1 MNIQPTIQSGITSQN
16 NQHHQ
21 TEQIPPTQIPQSELP
36 LGCQAGFVVN
46 IPDDIQQHA
55 PECGETTALLSLI
68 KDKGLLSG
76 LDEYIAPHLEEGSIG
91 KKTLDMFGLFNVTQM
106 ALEIPSSVSGISG
119 KYGVQLNIVK
129 PDIHPTSGNY
139 FLQIFPLH
147 DEIGFN
153 FKDLPGP
160 LKNAL
165 SNSNISTTAVSTIAS
180 AATSAATTAVST
192 IASAA
197 TSTAVSTI
205 ASTGTSATTSTVTT
219 EPKDP
224 IPWFGLTAQVVRN
237 HGVELPIV
245 KTENGWK
252 LVGETPLTPDGPKAN
267 YTEEWV
273 IRPGEADFKYGA
285 SPLQATLGLEFGAH
299 FKWDLDN
306 PNTKYAV
313 LTNAAANALGA
324 VGGFAVSRFAGT
336 DPMLSP
342 HIGAMVGQAAGH
354 AIQYNTPGL
363 KPDTILWWA
372 GATLGLA
379 DLNKAEFGV
388 ARFTDYPRIWWHAR
402 EGAIFPNKE
411 DIARAT
417 GADIRAMEEGVP
429 VGQRHPNP
437 EDVVIDIESN
447 DLPHHNPLNHVDIVD
462 IIQETRV

>member
-180 AATSAATTAVST
+180 AATSAA
-192 IASAA
+192 
-197 TSTAVSTI
+197 STAVSTI

-372 GATLGLA
+372 GATLGAA
-379 DLNKAEFGV
+379 DLNKAEYDK

-417 GADIRAMEEGVP
+417 GADIRAMEEGIP

-447 DLPHHNPLNHVDIVD
+447 
-462 IIQETRV
+462 

>member
-1 MNIQPTIQSGITSQN
+1 MNIQPTIQSGITTQH
-16 NQHHQ
+16 NQHHH
-21 TEQIPPTQIPQSELP
+21 TEQTPPTQIPQSELP

-55 PECGETTALLSLI
+55 PECGETTVLLSLI

-76 LDEYIAPHLEEGSIG
+76 LDAYIAPHLEEGSAG
-91 KKTLDMFGLFNVTQM
+91 KKALDMFGLFNVTQM
-106 ALEIPSSVSGISG
+106 ALEIPSSTVPGISG
-119 KYGVQLNIVK
+119 KYGVQMNIVK

-180 AATSAATTAVST
+180 AATSAA
-192 IASAA
+192 
-197 TSTAVSTI
+197 STAVSTI

-252 LVGETPLTPDGPKAN
+252 LVGEAPLTPDGPKAN

-273 IRPGEADFKYGA
+273 IRPGEADFKYGT
-285 SPLQATLGLEFGAH
+285 SSLQATLGLEFGAH

-306 PNTKYAV
+306 PNTKYAI

-324 VGGFAVSRFAGT
+324 AGGFAISKIPGV
-336 DPMLSP
+336 DPMLAP

-354 AIQYNTPGL
+354 AIQCNTPGL

-372 GATLGLA
+372 GTTLGLA
-379 DLNKAEFGV
+379 DLNKAETGE

-417 GADIRAMEEGVP
+417 GTDIRAMEEGIP
-429 VGQRHPNP
+429 VGQRHPKP

-447 DLPHHNPLNHVDIVD
+447 GSPHHNPSNYVDTFD

>member
-1 MNIQPTIQSGITSQN
+1 MNVQPNVHTGLTPPLHLAHPPHPAPN
-16 NQHHQ
+16 
-21 TEQIPPTQIPQSELP
+21 QIPESELP
-36 LGCQAGFVVN
+36 PGCETGFVVN
-46 IPDDIQQHA
+46 IPDDIQQYA

-76 LDEYIAPHLEEGSIG
+76 LDEYLAPHLEEGSAG
-91 KKTLDMFGLFNVTQM
+91 KKALDMFGLFNVTQM
-106 ALEIPSSVSGISG
+106 ALELPSTIPGISG
-119 KYGVQLNIVK
+119 KYGVQMNIVK
-129 PDIHPTSGNY
+129 PDIHPTTGNY
-139 FLQIFPLH
+139 FLQLFPLH
-147 DEIGFN
+147 DEIGLN
-153 FKDLPGP
+153 YRDLPGP

-165 SNSNISTTAVSTIAS
+165 SKDST
-180 AATSAATTAVST
+180 
-192 IASAA
+192 
-197 TSTAVSTI
+197 
-205 ASTGTSATTSTVTT
+205 
-219 EPKDP
+219 
-224 IPWFGLTAQVVRN
+224 PWFGLTAQVVRN

-273 IRPGEADFKYGA
+273 IRPGEADFKYGT

-324 VGGFAVSRFAGT
+324 AGGFAVSKIPGV
-336 DPMLSP
+336 DQMLAP

-372 GATLGLA
+372 GTTLGLA

-402 EGAIFPNKE
+402 EGAIFPNKA
-411 DIARAT
+411 DIEHAT

-447 DLPHHNPLNHVDIVD
+447 GLPHHNPSNHVDIFD

>member
-1 MNIQPTIQSGITSQN
+1 MQR
-16 NQHHQ
+16 
-21 TEQIPPTQIPQSELP
+21 
-36 LGCQAGFVVN
+36 
-46 IPDDIQQHA
+46 HA

-68 KDKGLLSG
+68 KDEGLLSG
-76 LDEYIAPHLEEGSIG
+76 LDKYLAPHLEEGSAG
-91 KKTLDMFGLFNVTQM
+91 KKALDMFGLFNVSQM
-106 ALEIPSSVSGISG
+106 ALEIPSTVPGISG

-147 DEIGFN
+147 DEIGIN

-165 SNSNISTTAVSTIAS
+165 SNSNIPTTVST
-180 AATSAATTAVST
+180 AAPT
-192 IASAA
+192 IA
-197 TSTAVSTI
+197 
-205 ASTGTSATTSTVTT
+205 SATTSTVTT
-219 EPKDP
+219 ASKDP

-324 VGGFAVSRFAGT
+324 VGGFAVSRFTGT

-372 GATLGLA
+372 GTTLGLA
-379 DLNKAEFGV
+379 DLNKAEFGE

-402 EGAIFPNKE
+402 EGAIFPNKA
-411 DIARAT
+411 DIEHAT
-417 GADIRAMEEGVP
+417 GADIRAMEEGVS
-429 VGQRHPNP
+429 VGQRHPNL
-437 EDVVIDIESN
+437 VINIESN
-447 DLPHHNPLNHVDIVD
+447 NSPHHNPSNYVDTFD

>member
-180 AATSAATTAVST
+180 AATSAA
-192 IASAA
+192 
-197 TSTAVSTI
+197 STAVSTI

-372 GATLGLA
+372 GATLGAA
-379 DLNKAEFGV
+379 DLNKAEYDK

-417 GADIRAMEEGVP
+417 GADIRAMEEGIP

-447 DLPHHNPLNHVDIVD
+447 GLPHHNPSNHVDIFD
-462 IIQETRV
+462 II

>member
-180 AATSAATTAVST
+180 AAISAAT
-192 IASAA
+192 
-197 TSTAVSTI
+197 TAVSTI

-372 GATLGLA
+372 GATLGAA
-379 DLNKAEFGV
+379 DLNKAEYDK

-402 EGAIFPNKE
+402 EGAIFPNKA
-411 DIARAT
+411 DIEHAT

-429 VGQRHPNP
+429 VGHRHPKP
-437 EDVVIDIESN
+437 EDVAINVEGINSQ
-447 DLPHHNPLNHVDIVD
+447 HHNPLNHVDIVD
-462 IIQETRV
+462 IIQETRI

>member
-1 MNIQPTIQSGITSQN
+1 MNIQPIVTSGITTQN
-16 NQHHQ
+16 NRHHHAEQ
-21 TEQIPPTQIPQSELP
+21 TSPTQIPQSELP
-36 LGCQAGFVVN
+36 NGCETGFVVH
-46 IPDDIQQHA
+46 IPEDMQRHA

-68 KDKGLLSG
+68 KDEGLLSG
-76 LDEYIAPHLEEGSIG
+76 LDKYLAPHLEEGSAG
-91 KKTLDMFGLFNVTQM
+91 KKALDMFGLFNVSQM
-106 ALEIPSSVSGISG
+106 ALEIPSTVPGISG

-147 DEIGFN
+147 DEIGIN

-165 SNSNISTTAVSTIAS
+165 SNSNIPTTVSTAASTIA
-180 AATSAATTAVST
+180 
-192 IASAA
+192 
-197 TSTAVSTI
+197 
-205 ASTGTSATTSTVTT
+205 SATTSTVTT
-219 EPKDP
+219 ASKDP

-324 VGGFAVSRFAGT
+324 VGGFAVSRFTGT

-372 GATLGLA
+372 GTTLGLA
-379 DLNKAEFGV
+379 DLNKAEFGE

-402 EGAIFPNKE
+402 EGAIFPNKA
-411 DIARAT
+411 DIEHAT
-417 GADIRAMEEGVP
+417 GADIRAMEEGVS

-437 EDVVIDIESN
+437 EDVVINIESN
-447 DLPHHNPLNHVDIVD
+447 NLPHHNPSNYVDTVD

>member
-1 MNIQPTIQSGITSQN
+1 MNIQPIVTSGITTQN
-16 NQHHQ
+16 NRHHHAEQ
-21 TEQIPPTQIPQSELP
+21 TSPTQIPQSELP
-36 LGCQAGFVVN
+36 NGCETGFVVH
-46 IPDDIQQHA
+46 IPEDMQRHA

-68 KDKGLLSG
+68 KDEGLLSG
-76 LDEYIAPHLEEGSIG
+76 LDKYLAPHLEEGSAG
-91 KKTLDMFGLFNVTQM
+91 KKALDMFGLFNVSQM
-106 ALEIPSSVSGISG
+106 ALEIPSTVPGISG

-147 DEIGFN
+147 DEIGIN
-153 FKDLPGP
+153 FKDLSGP

-165 SNSNISTTAVSTIAS
+165 SNSNIPTTVSTAASTIA
-180 AATSAATTAVST
+180 
-192 IASAA
+192 
-197 TSTAVSTI
+197 
-205 ASTGTSATTSTVTT
+205 SATTSTVTT
-219 EPKDP
+219 ASKDP

-324 VGGFAVSRFAGT
+324 VGGFAVSRFTGT

-372 GATLGLA
+372 GTTLGLA
-379 DLNKAEFGV
+379 DLNKAEFGE

-402 EGAIFPNKE
+402 EGAIFPNKA
-411 DIARAT
+411 DIEHAT
-417 GADIRAMEEGVP
+417 GADIRAMEEGVS
-429 VGQRHPNP
+429 VGQLHPNP
-437 EDVVIDIESN
+437 EDVVINIESN
-447 DLPHHNPLNHVDIVD
+447 NSPHHNPSNYVDTVD

>member
-1 MNIQPTIQSGITSQN
+1 MNIQPIVTSGITTQN
-16 NQHHQ
+16 NQHHHAEQ
-21 TEQIPPTQIPQSELP
+21 TSPTQIPQSELP
-36 LGCQAGFVVN
+36 NGCETGFVVH
-46 IPDDIQQHA
+46 IPEDMQRHA

-68 KDKGLLSG
+68 KDEGLLSG
-76 LDEYIAPHLEEGSIG
+76 LDKYLAPHLEEGSAG
-91 KKTLDMFGLFNVTQM
+91 KKALDMFGLFNVTQM
-106 ALEIPSSVSGISG
+106 ALEIPSTVRGISG
-119 KYGVQLNIVK
+119 KYGVQMNIVK

-147 DEIGFN
+147 DEIGLN

-165 SNSNISTTAVSTIAS
+165 SNINISTTAVSAI
-180 AATSAATTAVST
+180 TSAA
-192 IASAA
+192 
-197 TSTAVSTI
+197 
-205 ASTGTSATTSTVTT
+205 TSATTSTVTT

-273 IRPGEADFKYGA
+273 IRPGEADFKYGT

-324 VGGFAVSRFAGT
+324 AGGFAVSKIPGV
-336 DPMLSP
+336 DPMLAP

-354 AIQYNTPGL
+354 AIQCNTPGL

-372 GATLGLA
+372 GTTLGLA
-379 DLNKAEFGV
+379 DLNKAETGE

-429 VGQRHPNP
+429 VGQSHPRP
-437 EDVVIDIESN
+437 EDVVINIESN

>member
-1 MNIQPTIQSGITSQN
+1 MNIQPIVTSGITTQN
-16 NQHHQ
+16 NRHHHAEQ
-21 TEQIPPTQIPQSELP
+21 TSPTQIPQSELP
-36 LGCQAGFVVN
+36 NGCETGFVVH
-46 IPDDIQQHA
+46 IPEDMQRHA
-55 PECGETTALLSLI
+55 PECGATTALLSLI
-68 KDKGLLSG
+68 KDEGLLSG
-76 LDEYIAPHLEEGSIG
+76 LDKYLAPHLEEGSAG
-91 KKTLDMFGLFNVTQM
+91 KKALDMFGLFNVSQM
-106 ALEIPSSVSGISG
+106 ALEIPSTVPGISG

-147 DEIGFN
+147 DEIGIN

-165 SNSNISTTAVSTIAS
+165 SNSNIPTTVSTAASTIA
-180 AATSAATTAVST
+180 
-192 IASAA
+192 
-197 TSTAVSTI
+197 
-205 ASTGTSATTSTVTT
+205 SATTSTVTT
-219 EPKDP
+219 ASKDP

-324 VGGFAVSRFAGT
+324 VGGFAVSRFTGT

-372 GATLGLA
+372 GTTLGLA
-379 DLNKAEFGV
+379 DLNKAEFGE

-417 GADIRAMEEGVP
+417 GADIRAMEEGIP

-447 DLPHHNPLNHVDIVD
+447 GSPHHHPSNYVDTFD

>member
-1 MNIQPTIQSGITSQN
+1 MNIQPIVTSGITTQN
-16 NQHHQ
+16 NRHHHAEQ
-21 TEQIPPTQIPQSELP
+21 TSPTQIPQSELP
-36 LGCQAGFVVN
+36 NGCETGFVVH
-46 IPDDIQQHA
+46 IPEDMQRHA

-68 KDKGLLSG
+68 KDEGLLSG
-76 LDEYIAPHLEEGSIG
+76 LDKYLAPHLEEGSAG
-91 KKTLDMFGLFNVTQM
+91 KKALDMFGLFNVTQM

-180 AATSAATTAVST
+180 
-192 IASAA
+192 
-197 TSTAVSTI
+197 
-205 ASTGTSATTSTVTT
+205 TGTSATTSTVTT
-219 EPKDP
+219 ASKDP

-324 VGGFAVSRFAGT
+324 LGGFAVSRFAST

-372 GATLGLA
+372 GATLGAA
-379 DLNKAEFGV
+379 DLNKAEFEV

-402 EGAIFPNKE
+402 EGAIFPNKA
-411 DIARAT
+411 DIEHAT
-417 GADIRAMEEGVP
+417 GADIRAMEEGIP

-447 DLPHHNPLNHVDIVD
+447 GLPHHNPSNHVDIFD

>member
-1 MNIQPTIQSGITSQN
+1 MNIQPIVQSGITTQN
-16 NQHHQ
+16 NQHNQ
-21 TEQIPPTQIPQSELP
+21 AEQAPPAQIPQSELP
-36 LGCQAGFVVN
+36 NGCEAGFVVH
-46 IPDDIQQHA
+46 IPDDIQQLA
-55 PECGETTALLSLI
+55 PECGERTALLSLI
-68 KDKGLLSG
+68 QDEGLLSG
-76 LDEYIAPHLEEGSIG
+76 LDKYLAPHLEEGSAG
-91 KKTLDMFGLFNVTQM
+91 KKALDMFGLFNVTQM
-106 ALEIPSSVSGISG
+106 ALEIPSTVRGISG
-119 KYGVQLNIVK
+119 KYGVQMNIVK

-147 DEIGFN
+147 DEIGLN

-165 SNSNISTTAVSTIAS
+165 SNINISTTAVSAI
-180 AATSAATTAVST
+180 TSAA
-192 IASAA
+192 
-197 TSTAVSTI
+197 
-205 ASTGTSATTSTVTT
+205 TSATTSTVTT

-273 IRPGEADFKYGA
+273 IRPGEADFKYGT

-324 VGGFAVSRFAGT
+324 AGGFAVSKIPGV
-336 DPMLSP
+336 DPMLAP

-354 AIQYNTPGL
+354 AIQCNTPGL

-372 GATLGLA
+372 GTTLGLA
-379 DLNKAEFGV
+379 DLNKAETGE

-429 VGQRHPNP
+429 VGQSHLRP
-437 EDVVIDIESN
+437 EDVVINIESN

>member
-1 MNIQPTIQSGITSQN
+1 MNIQPIVTSGITTQN
-16 NQHHQ
+16 NRHHHAEQ
-21 TEQIPPTQIPQSELP
+21 TSPTQIPQSELP
-36 LGCQAGFVVN
+36 NGCETGFVVH
-46 IPDDIQQHA
+46 IPEDMQRHA

-68 KDKGLLSG
+68 KDEGLLSG
-76 LDEYIAPHLEEGSIG
+76 LDKYLAPHLEEGSAG
-91 KKTLDMFGLFNVTQM
+91 KKALDMFGLFNVSQM
-106 ALEIPSSVSGISG
+106 ALEIPSTVPGISG

-147 DEIGFN
+147 DEIGIN

-165 SNSNISTTAVSTIAS
+165 SNSNIPTTVSTAASTIA
-180 AATSAATTAVST
+180 
-192 IASAA
+192 
-197 TSTAVSTI
+197 
-205 ASTGTSATTSTVTT
+205 SATTSTVTT
-219 EPKDP
+219 ASKDP

-324 VGGFAVSRFAGT
+324 LGGFAVSRFAST

-372 GATLGLA
+372 GATLGAA
-379 DLNKAEFGV
+379 DLNKAEFEV

-402 EGAIFPNKE
+402 EGAIFPNKA
-411 DIARAT
+411 DIEHAT
-417 GADIRAMEEGVP
+417 GADIRAMEEGIP

-447 DLPHHNPLNHVDIVD
+447 GLPHHNPSNYVDTFD

>member
-1 MNIQPTIQSGITSQN
+1 MNVQPNVHTGLIPPLHLAHPPHPAPN
-16 NQHHQ
+16 
-21 TEQIPPTQIPQSELP
+21 QIPESELP
-36 LGCQAGFVVN
+36 PGCKTGFVVN

-68 KDKGLLSG
+68 KDEGLLSG
-76 LDEYIAPHLEEGSIG
+76 LDKYLAPHLEEGSAG
-91 KKTLDMFGLFNVTQM
+91 KKALDMFGLFNVTQM
-106 ALEIPSSVSGISG
+106 ALELPSTIPGISG
-119 KYGVQLNIVK
+119 KYGVQMNIVK
-129 PDIHPTSGNY
+129 PDIHPTTGNY
-139 FLQIFPLH
+139 FLQLFPLH
-147 DEIGFN
+147 DEIGLN
-153 FKDLPGP
+153 YRDLPGP

-165 SNSNISTTAVSTIAS
+165 SKDST
-180 AATSAATTAVST
+180 
-192 IASAA
+192 
-197 TSTAVSTI
+197 
-205 ASTGTSATTSTVTT
+205 
-219 EPKDP
+219 
-224 IPWFGLTAQVVRN
+224 PWFGLTAQVVRN

-273 IRPGEADFKYGA
+273 IRPGEADFKYGT

-324 VGGFAVSRFAGT
+324 AGGFAVSKIPGV
-336 DPMLSP
+336 DQMLAP

-372 GATLGLA
+372 GATLGAA
-379 DLNKAEFGV
+379 DLNKAEYDK

-402 EGAIFPNKE
+402 EGAIFPNKA
-411 DIARAT
+411 DIEHAT

-429 VGQRHPNP
+429 VGQQHPNP

-462 IIQETRV
+462 IIQ

>member
-1 MNIQPTIQSGITSQN
+1 NIQPIVTSGITTQN
-16 NQHHQ
+16 NRHHHAEQ
-21 TEQIPPTQIPQSELP
+21 TSPTQIPQSELP
-36 LGCQAGFVVN
+36 NGCETGFVVH
-46 IPDDIQQHA
+46 IPEDMQRHA

-68 KDKGLLSG
+68 KDEGLLSG
-76 LDEYIAPHLEEGSIG
+76 LDKYLAPHLEEGSAG
-91 KKTLDMFGLFNVTQM
+91 KKALDMFGLFNVSQM
-106 ALEIPSSVSGISG
+106 ALEIPSTVPGISG

-147 DEIGFN
+147 DEIGIN

-165 SNSNISTTAVSTIAS
+165 SNSNIPTTVSTAASTIA
-180 AATSAATTAVST
+180 
-192 IASAA
+192 
-197 TSTAVSTI
+197 
-205 ASTGTSATTSTVTT
+205 SATTSTVTT
-219 EPKDP
+219 ASKDP

-324 VGGFAVSRFAGT
+324 VGGFAVSRFTGT

-372 GATLGLA
+372 GTTLGLA
-379 DLNKAEFGV
+379 DLNKAEFGE

-402 EGAIFPNKE
+402 EGAIFPNKA
-411 DIARAT
+411 DIEHAT
-417 GADIRAMEEGVP
+417 GADIRAMEEGVS

-437 EDVVIDIESN
+437 EDVVINIESN
-447 DLPHHNPLNHVDIVD
+447 NSPHHNPSNYVDTVD

>member
-180 AATSAATTAVST
+180 AATSAA
-192 IASAA
+192 
-197 TSTAVSTI
+197 STAVSTI

-447 DLPHHNPLNHVDIVD
+447 GLPHHNPSNHVDIVD

>member
-1 MNIQPTIQSGITSQN
+1 MNIQPIVTSGITTQN
-16 NQHHQ
+16 NRHHHAEQ
-21 TEQIPPTQIPQSELP
+21 TSPTQIPQSELP
-36 LGCQAGFVVN
+36 NGCETGFVVH
-46 IPDDIQQHA
+46 IPEDMQRHA

-68 KDKGLLSG
+68 KDEGLLSG
-76 LDEYIAPHLEEGSIG
+76 LDKYLAPHLEEGSAG
-91 KKTLDMFGLFNVTQM
+91 KKALDMFGLFNVSQM
-106 ALEIPSSVSGISG
+106 ALEIPSTVPGISG

-147 DEIGFN
+147 DEIGIN

-165 SNSNISTTAVSTIAS
+165 SNSNIPTTVSTAASTIA
-180 AATSAATTAVST
+180 
-192 IASAA
+192 
-197 TSTAVSTI
+197 
-205 ASTGTSATTSTVTT
+205 SATTSTVTT
-219 EPKDP
+219 ASKDP

-324 VGGFAVSRFAGT
+324 VGGFAVSRFTGT

-372 GATLGLA
+372 GTTLGLA
-379 DLNKAEFGV
+379 DLNKAECGE

-402 EGAIFPNKE
+402 EGAIFPNKA
-411 DIARAT
+411 DIEHAT
-417 GADIRAMEEGVP
+417 GADIRAMEEGVS

-437 EDVVIDIESN
+437 EDVVINIESN
-447 DLPHHNPLNHVDIVD
+447 NSPHHNPSNYVDTVD

>member
-180 AATSAATTAVST
+180 AATSAA
-192 IASAA
+192 
-197 TSTAVSTI
+197 STAVSTI

>member
-1 MNIQPTIQSGITSQN
+1 MNIQPIVQSGITTQN
-16 NQHHQ
+16 NQHHH
-21 TEQIPPTQIPQSELP
+21 TEQTPPTQIPQSELP
-36 LGCQAGFVVN
+36 NGCETGFVVY
-46 IPDDIQQHA
+46 IPEDMQRHA
-55 PECGETTALLSLI
+55 PECGETTALLGLI
-68 KDKGLLSG
+68 RDNGLLSG
-76 LDEYIAPHLEEGSIG
+76 LDAYLAPHLEEGSAG
-91 KKTLDMFGLFNVTQM
+91 KKALDTFGLFNVTQM
-106 ALEIPSSVSGISG
+106 ALEIPSSVSGVSG
-119 KYGVQLNIVK
+119 KYGVQMNIVK
-129 PDIHPTSGNY
+129 PDIHPTTGNY
-139 FLQIFPLH
+139 VLQLFPAH
-147 DEIGFN
+147 DEIGIN
-153 FKDLPGP
+153 YRDLPGP
-160 LKNAL
+160 LKNVL
-165 SNSNISTTAVSTIAS
+165 SPDAV
-180 AATSAATTAVST
+180 
-192 IASAA
+192 
-197 TSTAVSTI
+197 
-205 ASTGTSATTSTVTT
+205 
-219 EPKDP
+219 
-224 IPWFGLTAQVVRN
+224 PWFGLTAQVVRN

-273 IRPGEADFKYGA
+273 IRPGEADFKYGT

-324 VGGFAVSRFAGT
+324 AGGFAVSKIPGV
-336 DPMLSP
+336 DPMLAP

-354 AIQYNTPGL
+354 AIQCNTPGL

-372 GATLGLA
+372 GTTLGLA
-379 DLNKAEFGV
+379 DLNKAETGE

-417 GADIRAMEEGVP
+417 GTDIRAMEEGIP
-429 VGQRHPNP
+429 VGQRHPKP

-447 DLPHHNPLNHVDIVD
+447 DSPHHNPSNYVDTFD

>member
-180 AATSAATTAVST
+180 
-192 IASAA
+192 
-197 TSTAVSTI
+197 
-205 ASTGTSATTSTVTT
+205 TGTSATTSTVTT

-324 VGGFAVSRFAGT
+324 VGGFAV
-336 DPMLSP
+336 
-342 HIGAMVGQAAGH
+342 
-354 AIQYNTPGL
+354 
-363 KPDTILWWA
+363 
-372 GATLGLA
+372 
-379 DLNKAEFGV
+379 
-388 ARFTDYPRIWWHAR
+388 
-402 EGAIFPNKE
+402 
-411 DIARAT
+411 
-417 GADIRAMEEGVP
+417 
-429 VGQRHPNP
+429 
-437 EDVVIDIESN
+437 
-447 DLPHHNPLNHVDIVD
+447 
-462 IIQETRV
+462 

>member
-1 MNIQPTIQSGITSQN
+1 MTP
-16 NQHHQ
+16 
-21 TEQIPPTQIPQSELP
+21 
-36 LGCQAGFVVN
+36 GFVVH
-46 IPDDIQQHA
+46 IPEDMQRHA

-68 KDKGLLSG
+68 KDEGLLSG
-76 LDEYIAPHLEEGSIG
+76 LDKYLAPHLEEGSAG
-91 KKTLDMFGLFNVTQM
+91 KKALDMFGLFNVSQM
-106 ALEIPSSVSGISG
+106 ALEIPGTVPGISG

-147 DEIGFN
+147 DEIGIN

-165 SNSNISTTAVSTIAS
+165 SNSNIPTTVST
-180 AATSAATTAVST
+180 AAPT
-192 IASAA
+192 IA
-197 TSTAVSTI
+197 
-205 ASTGTSATTSTVTT
+205 SATTSTVTT
-219 EPKDP
+219 ASKDP

-324 VGGFAVSRFAGT
+324 VGGFAVSRFTGT

-372 GATLGLA
+372 GTTLGLA
-379 DLNKAEFGV
+379 DLNKAEFGE

-402 EGAIFPNKE
+402 EGAIFPNKA
-411 DIARAT
+411 DIEHAT
-417 GADIRAMEEGVP
+417 GADIRAMEEGVS

-437 EDVVIDIESN
+437 EDVVINIESN
-447 DLPHHNPLNHVDIVD
+447 NSPHHNPSNYVDTVD

>member
-180 AATSAATTAVST
+180 AATSAA
-192 IASAA
+192 
-197 TSTAVSTI
+197 STAVSTI

-372 GATLGLA
+372 GATLGAA
-379 DLNKAEFGV
+379 DLNKAEYDK

-402 EGAIFPNKE
+402 EGAIFPNKA
-411 DIARAT
+411 DIEHAT

-429 VGQRHPNP
+429 AGHRHPKP
-437 EDVVIDIESN
+437 EDVAINVEGINSQ
-447 DLPHHNPLNHVDIVD
+447 HHNPLNHVDIVD
-462 IIQETRV
+462 IIQETRI

>member
-1 MNIQPTIQSGITSQN
+1 MNIQPIVQSGITTQN
-16 NQHHQ
+16 TQHNQAKQ
-21 TEQIPPTQIPQSELP
+21 APPAQIPQSELP
-36 LGCQAGFVVN
+36 NGCEAGFVVH

-55 PECGETTALLSLI
+55 PECGERTALLSLI
-68 KDKGLLSG
+68 QDEGLLSG
-76 LDEYIAPHLEEGSIG
+76 LDKYLAPHLEEGSAG
-91 KKTLDMFGLFNVTQM
+91 KKALDMFGLFNVTQM
-106 ALEIPSSVSGISG
+106 ALEIPSSTVPGISG

-147 DEIGFN
+147 DEIGIN

-165 SNSNISTTAVSTIAS
+165 SNSNIPTTVSTAASTIA
-180 AATSAATTAVST
+180 
-192 IASAA
+192 
-197 TSTAVSTI
+197 
-205 ASTGTSATTSTVTT
+205 SATTSTVTT
-219 EPKDP
+219 ASKDL

-245 KTENGWK
+245 KTEKGWK

-273 IRPGEADFKYGA
+273 IRPGEVDFKYGT

-306 PNTKYAV
+306 SNTKYAV

-324 VGGFAVSRFAGT
+324 AGGFAVSKIPGV
-336 DPMLSP
+336 DSMLAP

-354 AIQYNTPGL
+354 AIQCNTPGL

-372 GATLGLA
+372 GTTLGLA
-379 DLNKAEFGV
+379 DLNKAETGE

-429 VGQRHPNP
+429 VDHRHPHP
-437 EDVVIDIESN
+437 EDVVIDIESS
-447 DLPHHNPLNHVDIVD
+447 PHNNPSNYVDTVD
-462 IIQETRV
+462 IIRETRV

>member
-1 MNIQPTIQSGITSQN
+1 M
-16 NQHHQ
+16 
-21 TEQIPPTQIPQSELP
+21 PPTQIPQSELP
-36 LGCQAGFVVN
+36 NGCEAGFVVN

-106 ALEIPSSVSGISG
+106 ALEIPSSTIPGISG
-119 KYGVQLNIVK
+119 KYGVQMNIVK
-129 PDIHPTSGNY
+129 PDIHPTTGNY

-147 DEIGFN
+147 DEIGLN

-165 SNSNISTTAVSTIAS
+165 SNSNIPTTASTAASTIAP
-180 AATSAATTAVST
+180 
-192 IASAA
+192 
-197 TSTAVSTI
+197 
-205 ASTGTSATTSTVTT
+205 ATTSTVPT
-219 EPKDP
+219 ESKDP

-273 IRPGEADFKYGA
+273 IRPGEADLKYGA

-324 VGGFAVSRFAGT
+324 VGGFAVSRFTGT
-336 DPMLSP
+336 NPMLSP

-354 AIQYNTPGL
+354 AMQYNTPGL

-372 GATLGLA
+372 GATLGAA
-379 DLNKAEFGV
+379 DLNKAEYDK

-402 EGAIFPNKE
+402 EGAIFPNKA
-411 DIARAT
+411 DIEHAT

-447 DLPHHNPLNHVDIVD
+447 DLPHHNPLNHVDIFD

>member
-1 MNIQPTIQSGITSQN
+1 MNIQPIVQSGITTQN
-16 NQHHQ
+16 NQHNQ
-21 TEQIPPTQIPQSELP
+21 AEQAPPAQIPQSELP
-36 LGCQAGFVVN
+36 NGCEAGFVVH

-55 PECGETTALLSLI
+55 PECGERTALLSLI
-68 KDKGLLSG
+68 QDEGLLSG
-76 LDEYIAPHLEEGSIG
+76 LDKYLAPHLEEGSAG
-91 KKTLDMFGLFNVTQM
+91 KKALDMFGLFNVTQM
-106 ALEIPSSVSGISG
+106 ALEIPSTVRGISG

-147 DEIGFN
+147 DEIGIN

-165 SNSNISTTAVSTIAS
+165 SNINISTTAVSAI
-180 AATSAATTAVST
+180 TSAA
-192 IASAA
+192 
-197 TSTAVSTI
+197 
-205 ASTGTSATTSTVTT
+205 TSATTSTVTT

-273 IRPGEADFKYGA
+273 IRPGEADCKYGT

-324 VGGFAVSRFAGT
+324 AGGFAVSKIPGV
-336 DPMLSP
+336 DSMLAP

-354 AIQYNTPGL
+354 AIQCNTPGL

-372 GATLGLA
+372 GTTLGLA
-379 DLNKAEFGV
+379 DLNKAETGE

-429 VGQRHPNP
+429 VGQSHPRP
-437 EDVVIDIESN
+437 EDVVINIESN

>member
-1 MNIQPTIQSGITSQN
+1 MNIQPIVTSGITTQN
-16 NQHHQ
+16 NRHHHAEQ
-21 TEQIPPTQIPQSELP
+21 TSPTQIPQSELP
-36 LGCQAGFVVN
+36 NGCETGFVVH
-46 IPDDIQQHA
+46 IPEDMQRHA

-68 KDKGLLSG
+68 KDEGLLSG
-76 LDEYIAPHLEEGSIG
+76 LDKYLAPHLEEGSAG
-91 KKTLDMFGLFNVTQM
+91 KKALDMFGLFNVSQM
-106 ALEIPSSVSGISG
+106 ALEIPSTVPGISG

-147 DEIGFN
+147 DEIGIN

-165 SNSNISTTAVSTIAS
+165 SNSNIPTTVSTAASTIA
-180 AATSAATTAVST
+180 
-192 IASAA
+192 
-197 TSTAVSTI
+197 
-205 ASTGTSATTSTVTT
+205 SATTSTVTT
-219 EPKDP
+219 ASKDP

-324 VGGFAVSRFAGT
+324 LGGFAVSRFAST

-372 GATLGLA
+372 GATLGAA
-379 DLNKAEFGV
+379 DLNKAEFEV

-402 EGAIFPNKE
+402 EGAIFPNKA
-411 DIARAT
+411 DIEHAT
-417 GADIRAMEEGVP
+417 GADIRAMEEGIP

-447 DLPHHNPLNHVDIVD
+447 GLPHHNPSNHVD
-462 IIQETRV
+462 

>member
-180 AATSAATTAVST
+180 AATSAAT
-192 IASAA
+192 SAA
-197 TSTAVSTI
+197 STAVSTI

-437 EDVVIDIESN
+437 EDVVIDIASN

>member
-1 MNIQPTIQSGITSQN
+1 MNIQPIVQSGITTQN
-16 NQHHQ
+16 NQHNQ
-21 TEQIPPTQIPQSELP
+21 AEQAPPAQIPQSELP
-36 LGCQAGFVVN
+36 NGCEAGFVVH

-55 PECGETTALLSLI
+55 PECGERTALLSLI
-68 KDKGLLSG
+68 QDEGLLSG
-76 LDEYIAPHLEEGSIG
+76 LDKYLAPHLEEGSAG
-91 KKTLDMFGLFNVTQM
+91 KKALDMFGLFNVTQM
-106 ALEIPSSVSGISG
+106 ALEIPSTVRGISG

-147 DEIGFN
+147 DEIGIN

-165 SNSNISTTAVSTIAS
+165 SNINISTTAVSAI
-180 AATSAATTAVST
+180 TSAA
-192 IASAA
+192 
-197 TSTAVSTI
+197 
-205 ASTGTSATTSTVTT
+205 TSATTSTVTT

-273 IRPGEADFKYGA
+273 IRLGEADFKYGT

-324 VGGFAVSRFAGT
+324 AGGFAVSKIPGV
-336 DPMLSP
+336 DSMLAP

-354 AIQYNTPGL
+354 AIQCNTPGL

-372 GATLGLA
+372 GTTLGLA
-379 DLNKAEFGV
+379 DLNKAETGE

-429 VGQRHPNP
+429 VGQSHPRP
-437 EDVVIDIESN
+437 EDVVINIESN

>member
-147 DEIGFN
+147 DEIGLN

-180 AATSAATTAVST
+180 AATSAAT
-192 IASAA
+192 SAA
-197 TSTAVSTI
+197 STAVSTI

>member
-1 MNIQPTIQSGITSQN
+1 V
-16 NQHHQ
+16 H
-21 TEQIPPTQIPQSELP
+21 IPEDMQR
-36 LGCQAGFVVN
+36 
-46 IPDDIQQHA
+46 HA

-68 KDKGLLSG
+68 KDEGLLSG
-76 LDEYIAPHLEEGSIG
+76 LDKYLAPHLEEGSAG
-91 KKTLDMFGLFNVTQM
+91 KKALDMFGLFNVSQM
-106 ALEIPSSVSGISG
+106 ALEIPSTVPGISG

-147 DEIGFN
+147 DEIGIN

-165 SNSNISTTAVSTIAS
+165 SNSNIPTTVST
-180 AATSAATTAVST
+180 AAPT
-192 IASAA
+192 IA
-197 TSTAVSTI
+197 
-205 ASTGTSATTSTVTT
+205 SATTSTVTT
-219 EPKDP
+219 ASKDP

-324 VGGFAVSRFAGT
+324 VGGFAVSRFTGT

-372 GATLGLA
+372 GTTLGLA
-379 DLNKAEFGV
+379 DLNKAEFGE

-402 EGAIFPNKE
+402 EGAIFPNKA
-411 DIARAT
+411 DIEHAT
-417 GADIRAMEEGVP
+417 GADIRAMEEGVS

-437 EDVVIDIESN
+437 EDVVINIESN
-447 DLPHHNPLNHVDIVD
+447 NSPHHNPSNYVDTVD

>member
-1 MNIQPTIQSGITSQN
+1 MNIQPIVTSGITTQN
-16 NQHHQ
+16 NRHHHAEQ
-21 TEQIPPTQIPQSELP
+21 TSPTQIPQSELP
-36 LGCQAGFVVN
+36 NGCETGFVVH
-46 IPDDIQQHA
+46 IPEDMQRHA

-68 KDKGLLSG
+68 KDEGLLSG
-76 LDEYIAPHLEEGSIG
+76 LDKYLAPHLEEGSAG
-91 KKTLDMFGLFNVTQM
+91 KKALDMFGLFNVSQM
-106 ALEIPSSVSGISG
+106 ALEIPSTVPGISG

-147 DEIGFN
+147 DEIGIN

-165 SNSNISTTAVSTIAS
+165 SNSNIPTTVSTAASTIA
-180 AATSAATTAVST
+180 
-192 IASAA
+192 
-197 TSTAVSTI
+197 
-205 ASTGTSATTSTVTT
+205 SATTSTVTT
-219 EPKDP
+219 ASKDP

-324 VGGFAVSRFAGT
+324 VGGFAVSRFTGT

-372 GATLGLA
+372 GTTLGLA
-379 DLNKAEFGV
+379 DLNKAEFGE

-402 EGAIFPNKE
+402 EGAIFPNKA
-411 DIARAT
+411 DIEHAT
-417 GADIRAMEEGVP
+417 GADIRAMEEGVS

-437 EDVVIDIESN
+437 EDVVINIESN
-447 DLPHHNPLNHVDIVD
+447 NSPHHNPSNYVDTVD
-462 IIQETRV
+462 II

>member
-1 MNIQPTIQSGITSQN
+1 MNIQPIVQSGITTQN
-16 NQHHQ
+16 NQHNQ
-21 TEQIPPTQIPQSELP
+21 AEQAPPAQIPQSELP
-36 LGCQAGFVVN
+36 NGCEAGFVVH

-55 PECGETTALLSLI
+55 PECGERTALLSLI
-68 KDKGLLSG
+68 QDEGLLSG
-76 LDEYIAPHLEEGSIG
+76 LDKYLAPHLEEGSAG
-91 KKTLDMFGLFNVTQM
+91 KKALDMFGLFNVTQM
-106 ALEIPSSVSGISG
+106 ALEIPSTVRGISG
-119 KYGVQLNIVK
+119 KYGVQMNIVK

-147 DEIGFN
+147 DEIGLN

-165 SNSNISTTAVSTIAS
+165 SNINISTTAVSAI
-180 AATSAATTAVST
+180 TSAA
-192 IASAA
+192 
-197 TSTAVSTI
+197 
-205 ASTGTSATTSTVTT
+205 TSATTSTVTT

-273 IRPGEADFKYGA
+273 IRPGEADFKYGT

-324 VGGFAVSRFAGT
+324 AGGFAVSKIPGV
-336 DPMLSP
+336 DPMLAP

-354 AIQYNTPGL
+354 AIQCNTPGL

-372 GATLGLA
+372 GTTLGLA
-379 DLNKAEFGV
+379 DLNKAETGE

-429 VGQRHPNP
+429 VGQSHPRP
-437 EDVVIDIESN
+437 EDVVINIESN

-462 IIQETRV
+462 II

>member
-180 AATSAATTAVST
+180 
-192 IASAA
+192 
-197 TSTAVSTI
+197 
-205 ASTGTSATTSTVTT
+205 TGTSATTSTVTT

-354 AIQYNTPGL
+354 AIQYNTSGL

-372 GATLGLA
+372 GATLGAA
-379 DLNKAEFGV
+379 DLNKAEYDK

-402 EGAIFPNKE
+402 EGAIFPNKA
-411 DIARAT
+411 DIEHAT

-429 VGQRHPNP
+429 VGHRHPKP
-437 EDVVIDIESN
+437 EDVAINVEGINSQ
-447 DLPHHNPLNHVDIVD
+447 HHNPLNHVDIVD
-462 IIQETRV
+462 IIQETRI

>member
-1 MNIQPTIQSGITSQN
+1 IKAVHIGYVTP
-16 NQHHQ
+16 
-21 TEQIPPTQIPQSELP
+21 
-36 LGCQAGFVVN
+36 GFVVH
-46 IPDDIQQHA
+46 IPEDMQRHA

-68 KDKGLLSG
+68 KDEGLLSG
-76 LDEYIAPHLEEGSIG
+76 LDKYLAPHLEEGSAG
-91 KKTLDMFGLFNVTQM
+91 KKALDMFGLFNVSQM
-106 ALEIPSSVSGISG
+106 ALEIPSTVPGISG

-147 DEIGFN
+147 DEIGIN

-165 SNSNISTTAVSTIAS
+165 SNSNIPTTVST
-180 AATSAATTAVST
+180 AAPT
-192 IASAA
+192 IA
-197 TSTAVSTI
+197 
-205 ASTGTSATTSTVTT
+205 SATTSTVTT
-219 EPKDP
+219 ASKDP

-324 VGGFAVSRFAGT
+324 VGGFAVSRFTGT

-372 GATLGLA
+372 GTTLGLA
-379 DLNKAEFGV
+379 DLNKAEFGE

-402 EGAIFPNKE
+402 EGAIFPNKA
-411 DIARAT
+411 DIEHAT
-417 GADIRAMEEGVP
+417 GADIRAMEEGVS

-437 EDVVIDIESN
+437 EDVVINIESN
-447 DLPHHNPLNHVDIVD
+447 NSPHHNPSNYVDTVD

>member
-129 PDIHPTSGNY
+129 PDIHPTSGDY

-180 AATSAATTAVST
+180 AATSAA
-192 IASAA
+192 
-197 TSTAVSTI
+197 STAVSTI

>member
-1 MNIQPTIQSGITSQN
+1 MNIQPIVQSGITTQN
-16 NQHHQ
+16 NQYNQ
-21 TEQIPPTQIPQSELP
+21 AEQAPPAQIPQSELP
-36 LGCQAGFVVN
+36 NGCEAGFVVH

-55 PECGETTALLSLI
+55 PECGERTALLSLI
-68 KDKGLLSG
+68 QDEGLLSG
-76 LDEYIAPHLEEGSIG
+76 LDKYLAPHLEEGSAG
-91 KKTLDMFGLFNVTQM
+91 KKALDMFGLFNVTQM
-106 ALEIPSSVSGISG
+106 ALEIRSAVPGISG
-119 KYGVQLNIVK
+119 KYGVQMNIVK

-180 AATSAATTAVST
+180 AATSAAT
-192 IASAA
+192 SAA
-197 TSTAVSTI
+197 STAVSAITS
-205 ASTGTSATTSTVTT
+205 AATSATTSTVTT
-219 EPKDP
+219 EPKDL

-273 IRPGEADFKYGA
+273 IRPGEADFKYDT

-324 VGGFAVSRFAGT
+324 AGGFAVSQIPGV
-336 DPMLSP
+336 DSMLAP

-354 AIQYNTPGL
+354 AIQCNTPGL

-372 GATLGLA
+372 GTTLGLA
-379 DLNKAEFGV
+379 DLNKAETGE

-429 VGQRHPNP
+429 VDHRHPHP
-437 EDVVIDIESN
+437 EDVVIDIESS
-447 DLPHHNPLNHVDIVD
+447 PHNNPSNYVDTVD
-462 IIQETRV
+462 IIRETRV

>member
-1 MNIQPTIQSGITSQN
+1 GYVTP
-16 NQHHQ
+16 
-21 TEQIPPTQIPQSELP
+21 
-36 LGCQAGFVVN
+36 GFVVH
-46 IPDDIQQHA
+46 IPEDMQRHA

-68 KDKGLLSG
+68 KDEGLLSG
-76 LDEYIAPHLEEGSIG
+76 LDKYLAPHLEEGSAG
-91 KKTLDMFGLFNVTQM
+91 KKALDMFGLFNVSQM
-106 ALEIPSSVSGISG
+106 ALEIPSTVPGISG

-147 DEIGFN
+147 DEIGIN

-165 SNSNISTTAVSTIAS
+165 SNSNIPTTVST
-180 AATSAATTAVST
+180 AAPT
-192 IASAA
+192 IA
-197 TSTAVSTI
+197 
-205 ASTGTSATTSTVTT
+205 SATTSTVTT
-219 EPKDP
+219 ASKDP

-324 VGGFAVSRFAGT
+324 VGGFAVSRFTGT

-372 GATLGLA
+372 GTTLGLA
-379 DLNKAEFGV
+379 DLNKAEFGE

-402 EGAIFPNKE
+402 EGAIFPNKA
-411 DIARAT
+411 DIEHAT
-417 GADIRAMEEGVP
+417 GADIRAMEEGVS

-437 EDVVIDIESN
+437 EDVVINIESN
-447 DLPHHNPLNHVDIVD
+447 NSPHHNPSNYVDTVD